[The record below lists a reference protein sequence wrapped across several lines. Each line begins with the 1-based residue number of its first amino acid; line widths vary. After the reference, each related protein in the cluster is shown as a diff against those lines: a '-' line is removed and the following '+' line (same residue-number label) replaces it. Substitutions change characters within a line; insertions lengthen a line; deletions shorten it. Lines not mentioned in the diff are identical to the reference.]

1 MTSDKPGRGLIEGI
15 RFGLFQPGTSRMV
28 LDMRAPV
35 GIKKSFMLEPA
46 DGHGYRLVVDL
57 EKVNR

>member
-1 MTSDKPGRGLIEGI
+1 LIEGI

-35 GIKKSFMLEPA
+35 GVKKSFMLEPA

-57 EKVNR
+57 EKVKR